1 MTGPLILKDNPAED
15 LEAATKQYVDNHTSD
30 VVLYTPQTLSDEQ
43 KVQARGNIGAAP
55 DGFGL
60 GENVPSSAK
69 NNDANTIT
77 KTGWFMASINTPT
90 NGWWIIYSATY
101 GDTMYQFAYANEGA
115 SSMLMG
121 TVLQRSKKTANVDW
135 TPWEYINPP
144 MQLGV
149 EYRTTERYLGKPVYV
164 KLINCGNLP
173 DGTTKE
179 VTHGIANI
187 GFIVGAQATAS
198 NSTTGFNGHAHLP
211 EIYGGSLTN
220 QWTNYLAD
228 ADASKI
234 IVFCGGGLAGC
245 LVYVTFKYTKTTD

>member
-60 GENVPSSAK
+60 GEDIPSSAK

-144 MQLGV
+144 MKLGV
-149 EYRTTERYLGKPVYV
+149 EYRTTERYLGKPVYA
-164 KLINCGNLP
+164 KLIDCGKFP
-173 DGTTKE
+173 APGSVKQIA
-179 VTHGIANI
+179 HGISDCYPI
-187 GFIVGAQATAS
+187 RVTGQMS
-198 NSTTGFNGHAHLP
+198 NSNTVPWSEAYSIGADNTIIRFYAQPSFSDQSG
-211 EIYGGSLTN
+211 TN
-220 QWTNYLAD
+220 TVALMH
-228 ADASKI
+228 
-234 IVFCGGGLAGC
+234 
-245 LVYVTFKYTKTTD
+245 YTKTTD

>member
-60 GENVPSSAK
+60 GEDVPSSAK

-115 SSMLMG
+115 SGMLMG

-144 MQLGV
+144 MKLGV

-164 KLINCGNLP
+164 KLFDCGTIPAQGTHKDLVISP
-173 DGTTKE
+173 DVNSIISVSAYSSIRGTTLPCYDANG
-179 VTHGIANI
+179 VRYAIA
-187 GFIVGAQATAS
+187 
-198 NSTTGFNGHAHLP
+198 
-211 EIYGGSLTN
+211 GSGKTVMIWNYSESLMDTN
-220 QWTNYLAD
+220 VCAL
-228 ADASKI
+228 I
-234 IVFCGGGLAGC
+234 
-245 LVYVTFKYTKTTD
+245 KYTKTTD